1 VSKKAIASSAVLF
14 VTLSVV
20 FAGSAPA
27 RLATPQTRVFE
38 FTYRTQITQVP
49 EGTKEL
55 RIWIPNP
62 VTDAHQLIG
71 DVHIVS
77 PVEAVVHKDP
87 RFDNS
92 ILFVSI
98 PDPKS
103 TPIEIELKFKVRR
116 SEYIKKDFAR
126 RQPVSAGRLDTSVAA
141 YLKPDRLVPLNDRI
155 TGLAA
160 EVTAGKTTDLEKA
173 RAIYDYTLAN
183 MKYDKSGEGWGHGD
197 ILYACDAKHGNCTD
211 FHALFIGLCRASGI
225 PARFS
230 IGFPLP
236 DKRGEADIAGY
247 HCWAEFYLNG
257 YGWVPVDASEASKHP
272 EKREYFFG
280 AHDENRVQ
288 LSTGRD
294 IVLEPKQSGAPL
306 NYFVYPYAEA
316 DGKPLDSNSIKSQ
329 FHFKDLETASP
340 DKTL

>member
-1 VSKKAIASSAVLF
+1 MSKKAIASSAVLF

-77 PVEAVVHKDP
+77 PVEAVVHKDL

-98 PDPKS
+98 PNPKS

-126 RQPVSAGRLDTSVAA
+126 RQPVSAGRLDPSVAA

-225 PARFS
+225 PA
-230 IGFPLP
+230 
-236 DKRGEADIAGY
+236 
-247 HCWAEFYLNG
+247 
-257 YGWVPVDASEASKHP
+257 
-272 EKREYFFG
+272 
-280 AHDENRVQ
+280 
-288 LSTGRD
+288 
-294 IVLEPKQSGAPL
+294 
-306 NYFVYPYAEA
+306 
-316 DGKPLDSNSIKSQ
+316 
-329 FHFKDLETASP
+329 
-340 DKTL
+340 